1 MNYKIPVFILILSLF
16 CGCKN
21 NSESNK
27 TSSAKANE
35 ADLLLQKI
43 DLKERPNILWIS
55 CEDISPRIGAYGDSV
70 AITPNIDQLAAD
82 GMKFTNAFTV
92 APVCAPNRSAIITGM
107 YPTTIGTQH
116 MRTGHS
122 GRTGE
127 LPTPYASVPPP
138 YVKAFTEYL
147 RAAGYYTTNNSK
159 TDYQFNTFGTP
170 ITIWDKNGK
179 EAHYNDRSDP
189 GQPFFSIFNYTL
201 THESGNWP
209 NPEYWDI
216 STVKVPPY
224 YPDTEEVRKDI
235 ARTYENIARLDT
247 IVGEHLKALE
257 EEGLAENTIVFF
269 WSDHGD
275 GMPRGK
281 RWTYDSGTKVPFIIR
296 WPGKIK
302 QGSVNDRLISSI
314 DWGPTVL
321 SLAGVPVPAHMQGR
335 PFLGPQ
341 VTDEPEYLVNTRDRF
356 DESYDM
362 IRAVRDEEFR
372 YVRNYYPNQPYVL
385 WLPYRNRSNIMKELL
400 RLQAEGG
407 LNEVQ
412 KLWMSDTRPPEEL
425 YHSSEDPHEINNLV
439 NEPEYQ
445 EKLVEMRQRLDQWQ
459 IESKDLGDVPESR
472 MVWQMYEGGE
482 KPKTTTP
489 VHFIPNSP
497 DDRAGSL
504 ADEGGEF
511 KGPMTV
517 KLYCATQG
525 ASMAYT
531 LEEGDDARWLLYTGP
546 IHLDKGEEKTIR
558 AKAVRYGFTESDE
571 TRATFSVN

>member
-1 MNYKIPVFILILSLF
+1 MNFKLLTTLLILVF
-16 CGCKN
+16 CFTNCDN
-21 NSESNK
+21 EK
-27 TSSAKANE
+27 TSIEGSPSDATNE
-35 ADLLLQKI
+35 VLLQ
-43 DLKERPNILWIS
+43 DVNLKQKPNILWIS
-55 CEDISPRIGAYGDSV
+55 CEDISSRIGAYGDSV
-70 AITPNIDQLAAD
+70 AITPKIDQLAAD
-82 GMKFTNAFTV
+82 GMKFTNVFTV

-116 MRTGHS
+116 MRTGHRGS
-122 GRTGE
+122 TGE
-127 LPTPYASVPPP
+127 LPTPYASVLPP

-147 RAAGYYTTNNSK
+147 RAAGYYCTNNSK

-170 ITIWDKNGK
+170 VTIWDENSTK
-179 EAHYNDRSDP
+179 AHYKNRSDQE
-189 GQPFFSIFNYTL
+189 QPFFSIFNYTL
-201 THESGNWP
+201 THESKNWP
-209 NPEYWDI
+209 DPVYWDI
-216 STVKVPPY
+216 STVEVPPY

-235 ARTYENIARLDT
+235 ARSYENIARLDT

-257 EEGLAENTIVFF
+257 EEGLADNTIVFF

-281 RWTYDSGTKVPFIIR
+281 RWTYDSGTKVPFIVR
-296 WPGKIK
+296 WPGKIP

-341 VTDEPEYLVNTRDRF
+341 VAEEPEFLVNTRDRF

-362 IRAVRDEEFR
+362 VRAVRDEEFR

-385 WLPYRNRSNIMKELL
+385 WIPYRNRSNIMKELL

-425 YHSSEDPHEINNLV
+425 YHSIEDPHEINNLV

-445 EKLVEMRQRLDQWQ
+445 EKLAEMRQRLDHWR
-459 IESKDLGDVPESR
+459 IESKDLGDLPESQ
-472 MVWQMYEGGE
+472 MVCQMYQGNEQ
-482 KPKTTTP
+482 PKTSS
-489 VHFIPNSP
+489 VHFVPNSP
-497 DDRAGSL
+497 ENRASDF
-504 ADEGGEF
+504 ADEGGAF
-511 KGPMTV
+511 SGPMTV
-517 KLYCATQG
+517 KFYCATQG

-531 LEEGDDARWLLYTGP
+531 LEEGEDARWLLYTGP
-546 IHLDKGEEKTIR
+546 IHLNKGEEKIIR
-558 AKAVRYGFTESDE
+558 AKAVRYGYKESDE
-571 TRATFSVN
+571 TSATFRVN